1 MKCQLCS
8 NPATVHLTDILVD
21 GKKRETHLCESCAE
35 KQQLLKGPDKD
46 LNLSAIVQT
55 VMTPHPGQP
64 TDELGRLTCPVC
76 GIKYMEFKAGGRLGC
91 PHDYQVFRA
100 GLEPLLLRIHRAL
113 RHTGKAAVHA
123 LANAARQADIVRL
136 RQQLRTA
143 VEAEA
148 YEEAARLRDLLRQ
161 KETTDEPG

>member
-1 MKCQLCS
+1 MKCQLCY
-8 NPATVHLTDILVD
+8 NPATVHLSDIVD
-21 GKKRETHLCESCAE
+21 GQKHKIHLCQGCAE
-35 KQQLLKGPDKD
+35 KQHFLKGPNQD
-46 LNLSAIVQT
+46 LNLSAIVQS
-55 VMTPHPGQP
+55 VITPHLGQP

-76 GIKYMEFKAGGRLGC
+76 GIKYMEFKAEGRLGC

-100 GLEPLLLRIHRAL
+100 GLEPLLLRIHRAV
-113 RHTGKAAVHA
+113 RHTGKVAAHA
-123 LANAARQADIVRL
+123 LANAAREAQIVQL

-161 KETTDEPG
+161 KENDG